1 MNNETL
7 LHDQAATLRN
17 LTRETL
23 QQPPQTAKSARVMAI
38 TGGKGG
44 VGKTS
49 VTSNLAYSL
58 ASFGKKVLIIDADL
72 GLANIDIA
80 FGVTPKFNLN
90 HFFQGKKTL
99 NEILIEANEGVYILP
114 AGSGVQSATTLS
126 TADKLRLLNDL
137 DALPHD
143 FDYVLIDT
151 EAGISENVTYFSTA
165 AQEIVVVTS
174 PNTMAVTDAYALMK
188 VLAVKYKEKRF
199 RLIVNS
205 VRSDKEAL
213 EVFRNLSV
221 ITNRYLDIS
230 LDFLGGIP
238 FDRKI
243 DDAVRGQK
251 PAAQLFP
258 TAKGS
263 RAIVELAQY
272 IDKQK
277 IPEDK
282 NGSIQFFFKKLL
294 ALGS

>member
-1 MNNETL
+1 MINSQPK
-7 LHDQAATLRN
+7 DQAATLRN
-17 LTRETL
+17 LTKDTIKAAK
-23 QQPPQTAKSARVMAI
+23 PAIKSARVMAI

-80 FGVTPKFNLN
+80 FGVTPRFNLN
-90 HFFQGKKTL
+90 HFFQGKKSL
-99 NEILIEANEGVYILP
+99 GEILIDAGGGIFILP

-126 TADKLRLLNDL
+126 TTDKLRLLNDL
-137 DALPHD
+137 DSLPQD

-165 AQEIVVVTS
+165 AQEIVVVTA

-188 VLAVKYKEKRF
+188 VLAVKYKERRF

-213 EVFRNLSV
+213 DVFKNLSV

-238 FDRKI
+238 YDRKVDEAI
-243 DDAVRGQK
+243 RGQK
-251 PAAQLFP
+251 PASAIYPQ
-258 TAKGS
+258 AKAS
-263 RAIVELAQY
+263 KAFSELASY
-272 IDKQK
+272 IDNQQL
-277 IPEDK
+277 PDSK
-282 NGSIQFFFKKLL
+282 NGSIQFFFRKLL
-294 ALGS
+294 SLGS